1 MDDVIA
7 ETKHALALISP
18 AKLNE
23 CPRSVQRLIDE
34 LVPRLL
40 DLVEAQA
47 NSGLHAAH
55 ARLRNE
61 IRGVYERG

>member
-1 MDDVIA
+1 MDEIIA

-40 DLVEAQA
+40 DLVESQA